1 MGMLVSL
8 VIENGESTVWL
19 FTDFPRET
27 EDLLERVCTEHLKDI
42 LGLTF
47 LQLDH
52 VVVNGSFGHKLDG
65 FHKARLSDAVQSTER
80 LANPL
85 LAC

>member
-1 MGMLVSL
+1 MLVAL

-27 EDLLERVCTEHLKDI
+27 EDLFERVCTEHLTDI
-42 LGLTF
+42 PGLPF

-52 VVVNGSFGHKLDG
+52 IVVNGSFGHNLDG
-65 FHKARLSDAVQSTER
+65 FHNARLSDAVQSTVR
-80 LANPL
+80 LANSL

>member
-1 MGMLVSL
+1 MTVSL

-27 EDLLERVCTEHLKDI
+27 EDLLERICTEHLTDI
-42 LGLTF
+42 LGLPF

-52 VVVNGSFGHKLDG
+52 IVVNGSFGHNLDG
-65 FHKARLSDAVQSTER
+65 FHNARLSDAVQSTVS
-80 LANPL
+80 LADPT